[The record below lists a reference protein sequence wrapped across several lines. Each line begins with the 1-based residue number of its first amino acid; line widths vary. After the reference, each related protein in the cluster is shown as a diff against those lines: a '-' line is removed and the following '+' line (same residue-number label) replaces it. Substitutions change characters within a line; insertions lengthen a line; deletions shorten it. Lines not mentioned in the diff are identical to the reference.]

1 MNKYDI
7 KNKYVYNNLYSRR
20 IIRYV
25 LASVLLVCIGAFK
38 TVNAQTYI
46 DVEPDNYPLEVGN
59 LNKAIEEHG
68 ADGVIFR
75 LKRGEVYWNDA
86 RIRPRDYHLV
96 IEAEEGDGPR
106 PMIRTA
112 VDEIGRDVGR
122 WLQAEGTGVTMRGV
136 YLSGLDEQF
145 NMTGQMQV
153 RAKMPIYL
161 DDVMYEYA
169 DQSLLRHNVDS
180 VSYFITNSHIRKVGR
195 EQDPN
200 NGRIIDTRGNHTD
213 SLVVINSTFSDYTH
227 YAVWT
232 WGSVTN
238 YVKLD
243 HNTIIDGGL
252 GFDISLVK
260 EAVITN
266 NLMTSLGWRGNP
278 ATLESGMDDHAI
290 FTFVSADLTD
300 FYKDADRSIVF
311 RNNNIGGMNS
321 SYIDLL
327 EKYWEPG
334 KETNPSGQ
342 PTNRLFIHDMII
354 DSTGLA
360 LMEQGI
366 VIMENNFTEDE
377 NSNSLVF
384 TGRTDL
390 DLLLTYYEEYVSGAN
405 EFSEMFD
412 RTETGIGID
421 TWSDLSYN
429 ENAISFTAAERRFP
443 VGNLNYWP
451 SEYMDAWQAGL
462 TAPNLT
468 NTERGAHQ
476 PDNFL
481 LINAYPNP
489 FNPTTNIAYELP
501 HSAEVTLEVYNVTG
515 SSVFKVEKGLQS
527 AGKYTLQL
535 DGSNLTSGVYV
546 VKLAAG
552 NDIRVAKITLIK

>member
-1 MNKYDI
+1 MNENVNNKVHVSKIKRGKIMKKYAF
-7 KNKYVYNNLYSRR
+7 LG
-20 IIRYV
+20 
-25 LASVLLVCIGAFK
+25 VLLISMGVFA
-38 TVNAQTYI
+38 TVSAQTYI
-46 DVEPDNYPLEVGN
+46 DVEPDNYPLEVGS
-59 LNKAIEEHG
+59 LNNAIENHG

-86 RIRPRDYHLV
+86 RIRPLDYHLV

-112 VDEIGRDVGR
+112 VDETGSDVGR
-122 WLQAEGTGVTMRGV
+122 WMQAEGSGLTLRGI
-136 YLSGLDEQF
+136 YLCGLDEEF
-145 NMTGQMQV
+145 NMTGQMQI
-153 RAKMPIYL
+153 REKMAVYL

-180 VSYFITNSHIRKVGR
+180 VSYYITNSYIRKVGR

-213 SLVVINSTFSDYTH
+213 SLVIINSTLSDFTH
-227 YAVWT
+227 YGFWT

-252 GFDISLVK
+252 GLDISLVK

-266 NLMTSLGWRGNP
+266 NLITSVGWRGNP

-290 FTFVSADLTD
+290 FTFVSADPTE
-300 FYKDADRSIVF
+300 FYNDADRSIVF
-311 RNNNIGGMNS
+311 RNNNIGGMKS

-334 KETNPSGQ
+334 MATNPSGQ

-354 DSTGLA
+354 DSTGLD
-360 LMEQGI
+360 LLDKGIIVMED
-366 VIMENNFTEDE
+366 NFTESE
-377 NSNSLVF
+377 GPEGLVF
-384 TGRTDL
+384 SSRTDL
-390 DLLLTYYEEYVSGAN
+390 NLLLTYYEQYVGGAN

-412 RTETGIGID
+412 RTETGIGEN

-429 ENAISFTAAERRFP
+429 QNAISFTGAEKRYP

-451 SEYMDAWQAGL
+451 QEYIDSWLAGL
-462 TAPNLT
+462 DAPNLT
-468 NTERGAHQ
+468 HSEIIMHQ
-476 PDNFL
+476 PEEFL

-489 FNPTTNIAYELP
+489 FNPTTNISYVLP
-501 HSAEVTLEVYNVTG
+501 NSTDVVLEVYNVVG
-515 SSVFKVEKGLQS
+515 SRVLRLEEGVKPVGEHTVLI
-527 AGKYTLQL
+527 
-535 DGSNLTSGVYV
+535 DGSKLTSGIYV
-546 VKLAAG
+546 VRLVAG
-552 NDIRVAKITLIK
+552 NDIKTTKITLIK